1 MKRRGGQKAEQRWKT
16 DPNGDYVQ
24 GRRSALQAANA
35 KREMQGE
42 LLSSKVKM
50 AILEART
57 QGGADPSSKELAD
70 TLGTSVR
77 RIWQIRKQLGM
88 KAKRGRPNKS
98 ETP

>member
-16 DPNGDYVQ
+16 DPNGDYAQ

-35 KREMQGE
+35 KRAARRAALFKGE
-42 LLSSKVKM
+42 NGHLGG
-50 AILEART
+50 
-57 QGGADPSSKELAD
+57 QNPGGADPSSKELAD

>member
-1 MKRRGGQKAEQRWKT
+1 MGRRGGQKAEQRWKT
-16 DPNGDYVQ
+16 DPNGDYAQ

-57 QGGADPSSKELAD
+57 
-70 TLGTSVR
+70 
-77 RIWQIRKQLGM
+77 
-88 KAKRGRPNKS
+88 
-98 ETP
+98 